1 MNIRFTPTADPL
13 SDKPAISDTVVQER
27 TWEPSMSSM
36 SEEHVAPLTGI
47 KRFRQE
53 DAISESPRGKRKLA
67 RSTMISGER
76 SDLAEAL

>member
-1 MNIRFTPTADPL
+1 
-13 SDKPAISDTVVQER
+13 
-27 TWEPSMSSM
+27 MSSM